1 MTTARRR
8 GILAVVTA
16 IVLLAMGAGVAFVV
30 GDALGIRTEPAAQMQ
45 SQAPVVAAATDA
57 AAPPEITAVD
67 LPTTER
73 VDVAMDE
80 LLDAVADAPAR
91 AGTASLAVEILGAD
105 AGDEADG
112 YTLDGDA
119 AALRIQAE
127 SEAGA
132 TRAIYDLAGRVRAA
146 QPLTDLLGT
155 HAASRLPLRMSDL
168 GAVGVTP
175 DPAEWESG
183 DDYSHASKAFAAV
196 IQPEAPY
203 IDETALAAAFE
214 DFDGF
219 LRHSLA
225 NGINAV
231 AFPGFVEFVT
241 FDDAPDGAVYPEGDD
256 HRDKALALREAFA
269 PFWERADELGV
280 KVFLRTDM
288 LALTGPLERYLIDR
302 FGSLDTENPEFWDV
316 YAAGLDELYE
326 AVPALDGVL
335 IRIGEAGPVYDVG
348 GWDYYSALEVTT
360 VDAVRT
366 MLGAFTAQAEAS
378 DREVIF
384 RTWSVGV
391 GAVGDMHTNDAS
403 YEAVLDGIDS
413 PALIVSTKYTLGDF
427 YTWLPL
433 NHTLEQGDQRRI
445 VEFQSRREF
454 ENFGAFAND
463 LGPQYQAALQQ
474 LLAANDRVEGV
485 WVWTQDGGPWRAGP
499 MSLYLKS
506 GFWQLYELNTQVAA
520 ALAQDP
526 ETDVAEVNADWAR
539 EWFSDDPATVQA
551 ITEAMALSRDAIA
564 QGMYIEQF
572 ADKRVFAIGLEPPP
586 MMWIFEW
593 DILTG
598 DSAVLDVLYAIVRDS
613 AGTAE
618 AGADSVE
625 AGAGGIDAAIAGG
638 AQAVA
643 DVERMRDLVTGTDA
657 ATWRSPDMRDAFV
670 DTLDYELDT
679 LRLLQAYRAMIL
691 HQGEWHDTLSP
702 DAYARWDADRADYEA
717 LAAAHLERYEGD
729 IDYPAFNLTAAQ
741 LGVERAERDLT
752 MAWLARGLLLLAL
765 AWVVIGMLAARTRLV
780 ARPGAA
786 AARATWIAS
795 TRPWRARESTLGLL
809 ELDRWLLLIV
819 PAALLVATRAVQTS
833 FLSWTHVAVTIG
845 AWVVFALVVRLFVWR
860 RSPWPVIAA
869 VGGVVMLRCIVTLFA
884 LSFTG
889 PGGYW
894 FAFWTDPVL
903 RTAYIA
909 VAFALFVWV
918 FVAAGWALAAQVRA
932 RRATGFVLAA
942 VGAGLLI
949 PSAVVGLVG
958 LETALTLWND
968 EMGLLPWGLARI
980 LGITTYLE
988 IPDATPWAAA
998 AFGAVL
1004 LVVGTALALPWRR
1017 RRAVARTSSEA
1028 RSDAPAAP

>member
-16 IVLLAMGAGVAFVV
+16 IVLLALGAGVAFAV

-45 SQAPVVAAATDA
+45 PAPATVAAPTDA
-57 AAPPEITAVD
+57 AAPPEIVALDV
-67 LPTTER
+67 PTTVR
-73 VDVAMDE
+73 VGVAVDE
-80 LLDAVADAPAR
+80 LLDAVADAPKR
-91 AGTASLAVEILGAD
+91 EGEASLTVEGLPTGGSQADDGYVLEGDSSAFRIRATSD
-105 AGDEADG
+105 AGVV
-112 YTLDGDA
+112 
-119 AALRIQAE
+119 
-127 SEAGA
+127 
-132 TRAIYDLAGRVRAA
+132 RAIYDLAAQVRAA
-146 QPLTDLLGT
+146 LPLTDLLGT
-155 HAASRLPLRMSDL
+155 HESSRLPLRMTDL

-183 DDYSHASKAFAAV
+183 DDYSHASKAFADV
-196 IQPEAPY
+196 FQPEAPY
-203 IDETALAAAFE
+203 IDQAALAAAY
-214 DFDGF
+214 DDYDGF

-225 NGINAV
+225 NGFNAV

-241 FDDAPDGAVYPEGDD
+241 FDDAPGGPVYAGGDD

-269 PFWERADELGV
+269 PFWERADELGL

-288 LALTGPLERYLIDR
+288 LALTGPLEQHLTES
-302 FGSLDTENPEFWDV
+302 FGSLDTENPELWDV
-316 YAAGLDELYE
+316 YTAGLDELYD

-348 GWDYYSALEVTT
+348 GWDYYSALEVTS
-360 VDAVRT
+360 VDAVRR
-366 MLGAFTAQAEAS
+366 MLEAFSGQAEAS

-391 GAVGDMHTNDAS
+391 GAVGDMHTNSAS
-403 YEAVLDGIDS
+403 YEAVLGGLDS

-433 NHTLEQGDQRRI
+433 NDTLEQGSQRRI

-454 ENFGAFAND
+454 ENFGAFPND
-463 LGPQYQAALQQ
+463 LGAEYQWALQQ
-474 LLAANDRVEGV
+474 LLAANDRLEGV

-499 MSLYLKS
+499 MTLYLKA
-506 GFWQLYELNTQVAA
+506 GFWQLYELNTQLAA
-520 ALAQDP
+520 SLARDP
-526 ETDVAEVNADWAR
+526 DTDVAAVTAAWAR
-539 EWFSDDPATVQA
+539 EWFSDDPETVAA
-551 ITEAMALSRDAIA
+551 IGEAMTRSREAIA
-564 QGMYIEQF
+564 QGMYISPFAEQ
-572 ADKRVFAIGLEPPP
+572 RVFAIGLEPPP

-613 AGTAE
+613 AADGGGVDATIAE
-618 AGADSVE
+618 GAH
-625 AGAGGIDAAIAGG
+625 
-638 AQAVA
+638 AVA
-643 DVERMRDLVTGTDA
+643 AVEEMHDAVTATDA
-657 ATWRSPDMRDAFV
+657 ATWRSPEMREAFL

-679 LRLLQAYRAMIL
+679 LRLLSAYRAMIL
-691 HQGEWHDTLSP
+691 HQGQWHDTLSP
-702 DAYARWDADRADYEA
+702 DAHAAWDADRVEFEK

-729 IDYPAFNLTAAQ
+729 VDYPAFNLTAAQ
-741 LGVERAERDLT
+741 LGVERAERDAT
-752 MAWLARGLLLLAL
+752 MAWLARGLLVLAI

-780 ARPGAA
+780 AKPGAA

-795 TRPWRARESTLGLL
+795 TRPWRARESTLGML

-833 FLSWTHVAVTIG
+833 FLSWTHLAVIIG
-845 AWVVFALVVRLFVWR
+845 AWAMFAIVLRLFVWR

-869 VGGVVMLRCIVTLFA
+869 VGGVVMLRCIVALFA

-932 RRATGFVLAA
+932 RRATGYVLAA
-942 VGAGLLI
+942 VGAGLLV
-949 PSAVVGLVG
+949 PSVIVGVIG
-958 LETALTLWND
+958 LERALTLWND

-1004 LVVGTALALPWRR
+1004 LVVGVALALPWRR
-1017 RRAVARTSSEA
+1017 RRA
-1028 RSDAPAAP
+1028 AASVS

>member
-1 MTTARRR
+1 M
-8 GILAVVTA
+8 
-16 IVLLAMGAGVAFVV
+16 
-30 GDALGIRTEPAAQMQ
+30 
-45 SQAPVVAAATDA
+45 
-57 AAPPEITAVD
+57 
-67 LPTTER
+67 
-73 VDVAMDE
+73 
-80 LLDAVADAPAR
+80 
-91 AGTASLAVEILGAD
+91 
-105 AGDEADG
+105 
-112 YTLDGDA
+112 
-119 AALRIQAE
+119 
-127 SEAGA
+127 
-132 TRAIYDLAGRVRAA
+132 
-146 QPLTDLLGT
+146 
-155 HAASRLPLRMSDL
+155 
-168 GAVGVTP
+168 
-175 DPAEWESG
+175 
-183 DDYSHASKAFAAV
+183 
-196 IQPEAPY
+196 
-203 IDETALAAAFE
+203 
-214 DFDGF
+214 
-219 LRHSLA
+219 
-225 NGINAV
+225 
-231 AFPGFVEFVT
+231 
-241 FDDAPDGAVYPEGDD
+241 
-256 HRDKALALREAFA
+256 
-269 PFWERADELGV
+269 
-280 KVFLRTDM
+280 
-288 LALTGPLERYLIDR
+288 
-302 FGSLDTENPEFWDV
+302 
-316 YAAGLDELYE
+316 
-326 AVPALDGVL
+326 
-335 IRIGEAGPVYDVG
+335 
-348 GWDYYSALEVTT
+348 
-360 VDAVRT
+360 
-366 MLGAFTAQAEAS
+366 
-378 DREVIF
+378 
-384 RTWSVGV
+384 
-391 GAVGDMHTNDAS
+391 
-403 YEAVLDGIDS
+403 
-413 PALIVSTKYTLGDF
+413 STKYTLGDF

-454 ENFGAFAND
+454 ENFGAFPND

-474 LLAANDRVEGV
+474 LLAANERVEGV
-485 WVWTQDGGPWRAGP
+485 WIWTQDGGPWRAGP

-506 GFWQLYELNTQVAA
+506 GFWQLYELNTQIAA

-526 ETDVAEVNADWAR
+526 ETDVAEVTADWAR
-539 EWFSDDPATVQA
+539 RVVLGRPRDGAGDQPRRWPSRATP
-551 ITEAMALSRDAIA
+551 SRRGCTSSSSPTSACS
-564 QGMYIEQF
+564 
-572 ADKRVFAIGLEPPP
+572 RIGLEPPP

-613 AGTAE
+613 ADE
-618 AGADSVE
+618 AGT
-625 AGAGGIDAAIAGG
+625 GGIDAAIAGG

-780 ARPGAA
+780 RRPGAA

-869 VGGVVMLRCIVTLFA
+869 VGGVVMLRCILTLFA
-884 LSFTG
+884 AVVHGTG
-889 PGGYW
+889 RLLVRVLDRPRAAHRSTSRSPSRSSSGCSSPPGGRSPRRC
-894 FAFWTDPVL
+894 AH
-903 RTAYIA
+903 
-909 VAFALFVWV
+909 
-918 FVAAGWALAAQVRA
+918 AAPPGTCWPPSA
-932 RRATGFVLAA
+932 RGS
-942 VGAGLLI
+942 LI
-949 PSAVVGLVG
+949 PSTVVGLIG
-958 LETALTLWND
+958 LEAALTLWND

-1017 RRAVARTSSEA
+1017 RERGRRTPPPEGGESSEW
-1028 RSDAPAAP
+1028 SDHTGRRGILRRIPRIDSKR

>member
-8 GILAVVTA
+8 GILAAVTA
-16 IVLLAMGAGVAFVV
+16 IVLLAMGTGIAFAV
-30 GDALGIRTEPAAQMQ
+30 GDALGIRTEPATQMQ
-45 SQAPVVAAATDA
+45 PAAPVVAAAA
-57 AAPPEITAVD
+57 EAVAPPEITPVD
-67 LPTTER
+67 VPDTVR
-73 VDVAMDE
+73 VNVAMDE
-80 LLDAVADAPAR
+80 LLGAVADASER
-91 AGTASLAVEILGAD
+91 AGAASLTVALAD
-105 AGDEADG
+105 DGPGETADG
-112 YTLDGDA
+112 YTLEGDA
-119 AALRIQAE
+119 AALTIRADT
-127 SEAGA
+127 EAGA
-132 TRAIYDLAGRVRAA
+132 TRAIYDLAAQVRAA
-146 QPLTDLLGT
+146 QPVTDLLGE

-168 GAVGVTP
+168 GAVGVIP

-183 DDYSHASKAFAAV
+183 DNYSHASDAFAAV
-196 IQPEAPY
+196 VQPEAPY
-203 IDETALAAAFE
+203 IDQTALAAAYE

-231 AFPGFVEFVT
+231 AFPGFVEYVT
-241 FDDAPDGAVYPEGDD
+241 FDDVPGGAVYAEGDD

-288 LALTGPLERYLIDR
+288 LALTGPLERYLVDR
-302 FGSLDTENPEFWDV
+302 FGSLDTENPDFWNV
-316 YAAGLDELYE
+316 YAAGLDELYD

-335 IRIGEAGPVYDVG
+335 VRIGEAGPVYDVG

-366 MLGAFTAQAEAS
+366 MLGALTAQAEAS

-433 NHTLEQGDQRRI
+433 NHTLEQGAQRRI

-454 ENFGAFAND
+454 ENFGAFPND

-474 LLAANDRVEGV
+474 LLAANDRIEGV

-506 GFWQLYELNTQVAA
+506 GFWQLYELNTQLAA

-526 ETDVAEVNADWAR
+526 ATDVAEVTTDWAR
-539 EWFSDDPATVQA
+539 QWFSDDPATVQA
-551 ITEAMALSRDAIA
+551 IAEAMTLSRDAIA

-572 ADKRVFAIGLEPPP
+572 ADQRVFAIGLEPPP

-613 AGTAE
+613 AIE
-618 AGADSVE
+618 AGTDGV
-625 AGAGGIDAAIAGG
+625 DAAIADG

-643 DVERMRDLVTGTDA
+643 AVEKMQELVTGTDA
-657 ATWRSPDMRDAFV
+657 ATWHSADMRDAFV
-670 DTLDYELDT
+670 GTLEYELDT
-679 LRLLQAYRAMIL
+679 LRLLEAYRAMIL
-691 HQGEWHDTLSP
+691 HQGEWHDTLSSE
-702 DAYARWDADRADYEA
+702 AYAAWDADRAAYEA
-717 LAAAHLERYEGD
+717 LAATHLERYEASL
-729 IDYPAFNLTAAQ
+729 DYPAFNLTAAQ
-741 LGVERAERDLT
+741 LGVDRATRDLT
-752 MAWLARGLLLLAL
+752 MAWLARGLLVLAI
-765 AWVVIGMLAARTRLV
+765 AWVVIGMVAARTRLV

-795 TRPWRARESTLGLL
+795 TRPWRARESTLGML
-809 ELDRWLLLIV
+809 ELDRWLLLVV

-833 FLSWTHVAVTIG
+833 FLSWTHLAVTIG
-845 AWVVFALVVRLFVWR
+845 AWVLFALVLRLFLWR

-869 VGGVVMLRCIVTLFA
+869 VGGVVMLRCILTLFA

-894 FAFWTDPVL
+894 FAFWTEPVL
-903 RTAYIA
+903 RTIYIA

-942 VGAGLLI
+942 VGAGLLV
-949 PSAVVGLVG
+949 PAAAVGALG
-958 LETALTLWND
+958 LEAALTVWND

-988 IPDATPWAAA
+988 IPDATAWAAA
-998 AFGAVL
+998 GFGALL
-1004 LVVGTALALPWRR
+1004 LVVGVALALPWSR
-1017 RRAVARTSSEA
+1017 RRAHRAAET
-1028 RSDAPAAP
+1028 APADAAR

>member
-16 IVLLAMGAGVAFVV
+16 IVLLALGLGVAVVV
-30 GDALGIRTEPAAQMQ
+30 GDALGIRTEPAEQMR
-45 SQAPVVAAATDA
+45 PAAAAVSDVA
-57 AAPPEITAVD
+57 EPVAPPEFTSFDVPD
-67 LPTTER
+67 TER
-73 VDVAMDE
+73 VSVAIEE
-80 LLDAVADAPAR
+80 LTDAVASASAR
-91 AGTASLAVEILGAD
+91 TGTASLSVELLPTLLPETG
-105 AGDEADG
+105 DG
-112 YTLDGDA
+112 YTLEGDET
-119 AALRIQAE
+119 ALRVTAL
-127 SEAGA
+127 SENGA
-132 TRAIYDLAGRVRAA
+132 TRAIYDLAGQVRAA
-146 QPLTDLLGT
+146 LPVTDLLGD
-155 HAASRLPLRMSDL
+155 HESSRLRLRMSDL
-168 GAVGVTP
+168 GAVGVIP

-183 DDYSHASKAFAAV
+183 ADYSHASKAFAAV
-196 IQPEAPY
+196 VQPEPPY
-203 IDETALAAAFE
+203 IDETALAAALE
-214 DFDGF
+214 DFEGF

-225 NGINAV
+225 NGVNAV

-241 FDDAPDGAVYPEGDD
+241 FDDAPGGAVYSEGDD

-288 LALTGPLERYLIDR
+288 LALTGPLERYLTER
-302 FGSLDTENPEFWDV
+302 FGSLDTENPKLWDV
-316 YAAGLDELYE
+316 YTAGLDELYD

-366 MLGAFTAQAEAS
+366 MLDAFTAQAEAS

-391 GAVGDMHTNDAS
+391 GAVGDMHTDDAS
-403 YEAVLDGIDS
+403 YEAVLGGIDS

-433 NHTLEQGDQRRI
+433 NHTLEQGEQRRI

-454 ENFGAFAND
+454 ENFGAFPND
-463 LGPQYQAALQQ
+463 LGPQYQGALQQ
-474 LLAANDRVEGV
+474 LLAANDRIEGI

-499 MSLYLKS
+499 MSLYLEA
-506 GFWQLYELNTQVAA
+506 GFWQLYELNTQVAT
-520 ALAQDP
+520 ALARDP
-526 ETDVAEVNADWAR
+526 SVDVAGVTAAWAR
-539 EWFSDDPATVQA
+539 EWFSDDPATVEA
-551 ITEAMALSRDAIA
+551 IAEAMTHSREAIA
-564 QGMYIEQF
+564 QGMYISPFAEQ
-572 ADKRVFAIGLEPPP
+572 RVFAIGLEPPP

-613 AGTAE
+613 DSD
-618 AGADSVE
+618 AGA
-625 AGAGGIDAAIAGG
+625 AIDAAIAEG
-638 AQAVA
+638 AEAVA
-643 DVERMRDLVTGTDA
+643 AVEKMRDLVTETDA
-657 ATWRSPDMRDAFV
+657 ATWRSPEMREAFLG
-670 DTLDYELDT
+670 TLDYELDT
-679 LRLLQAYRAMIL
+679 LQLLEAYRAMIL
-691 HQGEWHDTLSP
+691 HQGQWHDSLSP
-702 DAYARWDADRADYEA
+702 DAHAAWDADRAVYEE
-717 LAAAHLERYEGD
+717 LAAAHLEQYEGS

-741 LGVERAERDLT
+741 LGVERAERDAT
-752 MAWLARGLLLLAL
+752 MAWLARGLLVLAV

-780 ARPGAA
+780 GRPGAA
-786 AARATWIAS
+786 AARATWLAS
-795 TRPWRARESTLGLL
+795 TRPWRARESTLGML

-833 FLSWTHVAVTIG
+833 FLSWTHLAVIIG
-845 AWVVFALVVRLFVWR
+845 AWTVFALVLRLFVWN

-869 VGGVVMLRCIVTLFA
+869 VGGVVMLRCILTLFA

-903 RTAYIA
+903 RTAYIT

-932 RRATGFVLAA
+932 RRATGYVLAA
-942 VGAGLLI
+942 VGAGLLV
-949 PSAVVGLVG
+949 PAVFVGVIG
-958 LETALTLWND
+958 LEPALSLWND

-998 AFGAVL
+998 GLGAVL
-1004 LVVGTALALPWRR
+1004 LVVGTLLALPRGRR
-1017 RRAVARTSSEA
+1017 DAASTRA
-1028 RSDAPAAP
+1028 

>member
-1 MTTARRR
+1 MTRATRR
-8 GILAVVTA
+8 GILAVVTVV
-16 IVLLAMGAGVAFVV
+16 VLLALGLGVAVAV
-30 GDALGIRTEPAAQMQ
+30 GDALGIRTEPAEQMRP
-45 SQAPVVAAATDA
+45 AEAVAASVADPV
-57 AAPPEITAVD
+57 APPDFTRLDVPD
-67 LPTTER
+67 TER
-73 VDVAMDE
+73 LTVAVE
-80 LLDAVADAPAR
+80 ALTDAVASASAR
-91 AGTASLAVEILGAD
+91 SGEASLTVTLLPTLRPET
-105 AGDEADG
+105 ADG
-112 YTLDGDA
+112 YTLEGDA
-119 AALRIQAE
+119 TALRISAL

-132 TRAIYDLAGRVRAA
+132 TRAIYDLANHVRAA
-146 QPLTDLLGT
+146 LPVTDLLGA
-155 HAASRLPLRMSDL
+155 HEPSRLPLRMSDL
-168 GAVGVTP
+168 GAVGVIP
-175 DPAEWESG
+175 DPVEWEVG

-196 IQPEAPY
+196 VQPDPPY
-203 IDETALAAAFE
+203 IDEAALAAAYE

-219 LRHSLA
+219 LRQSLA
-225 NGINAV
+225 NGVNAV
-231 AFPGFVEFVT
+231 AWPGFVEFVT
-241 FDDAPDGAVYPEGDD
+241 FDGVDGGTAVYPEGDD

-280 KVFLRTDM
+280 QVFLRTDM
-288 LALTGPLERYLIDR
+288 LALTGPLERYLTDR

-316 YAAGLDELYE
+316 YTAGLDELYE

-366 MLGAFTAQAEAS
+366 MLGAFTGQAEAS

-433 NHTLEQGDQRRI
+433 NHTLEQGEQRRI

-454 ENFGAFAND
+454 ENFGAFPND
-463 LGPQYQAALQQ
+463 LGPQYQGALQQ
-474 LLAANDRVEGV
+474 LLAANDRIEGV

-526 ETDVAEVNADWAR
+526 DADVAAITAGWAR
-539 EWFSDDPATVQA
+539 EWFSDDPETVTA
-551 ITEAMALSRDAIA
+551 IAEAMTLSREAIA

-572 ADKRVFAIGLEPPP
+572 ADQRVFAIGLEPPP

-613 AGTAE
+613 SSDG
-618 AGADSVE
+618 V
-625 AGAGGIDAAIAGG
+625 DAAIAGG
-638 AQAVA
+638 EDAVA
-643 DVERMRDLVTGTDA
+643 AVEKMRELVTETDA
-657 ATWRSPDMRDAFV
+657 ATWHSAGMRDAFV
-670 DTLDYELDT
+670 GTLEYELDT
-679 LRLLQAYRAMIL
+679 LRLLAAYRAMIL

-702 DAYARWDADRADYEA
+702 DAYAAWDADRAVYED
-717 LAAAHLERYEGD
+717 LAATHLERYEGD
-729 IDYPAFNLTAAQ
+729 LDYPAFNLTAAQ

-752 MAWLARGLLLLAL
+752 MAWLARGLLVLAA

-780 ARPGAA
+780 AKPGAA

-795 TRPWRARESTLGLL
+795 TRPWRARESTLGML

-819 PAALLVATRAVQTS
+819 PVALLVATRAVQTS
-833 FLSWTHVAVTIG
+833 FLSWTHLAVIIG
-845 AWVVFALVVRLFVWR
+845 AWAVFALVLRLFLWK

-869 VGGVVMLRCIVTLFA
+869 VGGVVMLRCILTLFA

-903 RTAYIA
+903 RTVYIS

-942 VGAGLLI
+942 VGAGLTI
-949 PSAVVGLVG
+949 PAVAVGIAG
-958 LETALTLWND
+958 LEAALTLWND
-968 EMGLLPWGLARI
+968 EMGLLPWGLSRI

-1004 LVVGTALALPWRR
+1004 LVVGVLLALPWGRR
-1017 RRAVARTSSEA
+1017 DGASTDTAARAEA
-1028 RSDAPAAP
+1028 SAGTEV